1 MKRKIRKLIT
11 GIMTAS
17 ILSQFLNGTVSM
29 AAGIDGEEFSDDNAV
44 VLEESATGDEGE
56 ATDAESVDDAGVA
69 GDNANASNDEDSSA
83 TDSATGASDNDE
95 NSAKDYVNALSG
107 QNNEKD

>member
-1 MKRKIRKLIT
+1 MKGLMRVMKRKIRKLIT

-17 ILSQFLNGTVSM
+17 ILSQFLNGTISM
-29 AAGIDGEEFSDDNAV
+29 AAGIDGDSGSSDSAV

-69 GDNANASNDEDSSA
+69 GDNAEEIRD
-83 TDSATGASDNDE
+83 
-95 NSAKDYVNALSG
+95 
-107 QNNEKD
+107 